1 MFSQLTDMPVNLKDY
16 ATAKRHHDRIKPI
29 GGRGRNAGLR
39 PICDTTN
46 GRKKTQYLIRER
58 VQTAQ
63 APAAIECVL
72 YETPVVTFVEDGT
85 IILDNTY
92 SSQTTNAFMQEI
104 LTPYRAHVAEKG
116 GETWVGLGDL
126 HAHRKHWWLP
136 SGDRVV
142 FAPDGNSIRPVEP
155 RLITRWEVNRAAAR
169 EVYGRFESFTNHCLA
184 LSKVIDP
191 ESFYKNNVEDNQY
204 PYNYE
209 HARVF
214 CFGSIPEPFDPE
226 NITDYWAEAT
236 TAVIFHAIEQTKA
249 WTGAGLTSTFS
260 LIPKKIK
267 KNVHDSLKRE
277 FSREIF
283 TPTKAEEGVFSLPIN
298 AEFIV

>member
-1 MFSQLTDMPVNLKDY
+1 MISQLTDMPFHLRDY
-16 ATAKRHHDRIKPI
+16 ATAKKHHDRIKPI

-39 PICDTTN
+39 PICDTNN

-92 SSQTTNAFMQEI
+92 PSQTTNAFMQEI
-104 LTPYRAHVAEKG
+104 LTPYRAQVADKG

-126 HAHRKHWWLP
+126 HEYRKHWWLP
-136 SGDRVV
+136 NGDRVV

-155 RLITRWEVNRAAAR
+155 RLVTRWEVNRAAAR
-169 EVYGRFESFTNHCLA
+169 EVYARFEGFVNHCLA
-184 LSKVIDP
+184 LSKVVDP
-191 ESFYKNNVEDNQY
+191 ESFHKNNMGYNRP
-204 PYNYE
+204 PYSY
-209 HARVF
+209 HQLKGF

-236 TAVIFHAIEQTKA
+236 TAVIFHAIEFRKD
-249 WTGAGLTSTFS
+249 WTGAGFTTKFS

-277 FSREIF
+277 FSKEIF
-283 TPTKAEEGVFSLPIN
+283 TPTKSEEGVFSLPIN
-298 AEFIV
+298 AEFIL